1 MNSITK
7 PIILPIKCIHCI
19 ILIACDDK
27 DIKTEY
33 GCDWGC
39 DEMARAGYCET
50 GYSGIAPKCVL
61 KSPIKNLC
69 KKSCKVCGT
78 NFSFLQVLGQDA
90 GEIWFQFSQ

>member
-1 MNSITK
+1 MLS
-7 PIILPIKCIHCI
+7 IKCIHCI

-69 KKSCKVCGT
+69 KKSCKVCGMI
-78 NFSFLQVLGQDA
+78 FSFLQVLGHVIFTVIQ
-90 GEIWFQFSQ
+90 IYHFT